1 MGTKFNNPHVFVKM
15 LDGSE
20 WDAQTL
26 NPDLL
31 RFERTATKHKW
42 PSPSASPVTWLT
54 FIAWAAGIREGQL
67 PASMTWDQFTVECAE
82 VSNPDGQETVD
93 PTQLALDID

>member
-1 MGTKFNNPHVFVKM
+1 MSNPHVYVTM

-31 RFERTATKHKW
+31 RFESTAAKHKW
-42 PSPSASPVTWLT
+42 PPPSVSPVTWLT
-54 FIAWAAGIREGQL
+54 FLAWSAGQREGHV
-67 PASMTWDQFTVECAE
+67 PASMTWDVFRGECAQ
-82 VSNPDGQETVD
+82 VSNPDKDDDVD